1 MLGYQAGLENEWGE
15 QMYVVVYECVWWG
28 RGGGEAQDGR
38 SVHITWTPGPFH
50 GAGMLGPQG
59 SSDAVWAYRGAHY
72 FWVIYSIL

>member
-28 RGGGEAQDGR
+28 RGWGEAQDGR
-38 SVHITWTPGPFH
+38 SVHITWT
-50 GAGMLGPQG
+50 AWTVPQCRHVRASG
-59 SSDAVWAYRGAHY
+59 LFWAYRGAHY